1 MKRREA
7 ILRVGT
13 ILIMLSAALVLPIRS
28 FAATATATYSFANE
42 TDVTISELQTS
53 TKSGAGQEFIEL
65 FNNTDTDIDLAD
77 TAHLGKDAWKV
88 QYFSKTKLPA
98 LLAGSTAA
106 NGWTSP
112 FRTIALTGTIAAG
125 DYYVLAADGYVPGNI
140 EPDQTYSSTL
150 ADDGGA
156 LQIIDSTT
164 TTTSTVVTVHDR
176 LAWSGDATLPTNPL
190 LSPAPGS
197 GSSLQRLPNQDSEY
211 INDDM
216 SLTGFIV
223 GTVISPKSMWVAP
236 VVPDPITPDPIDDP
250 APTPGDSLGAGTGIG
265 TGTSITEPLVPVNDG
280 LVPLTITELLPN
292 PAAPQT
298 DEVNE
303 YIELHNPNDK
313 PFNLKGYT
321 LETGETTLHDFTF
334 TSDTLVEPN
343 SYQSFYS
350 AETGL
355 SLSNTGGQARLL
367 DTSGTKL
374 SETAVYTAANDGMA
388 WALDALDG
396 SWKWTNAI
404 TPGAENLITAPAV
417 VVKTK
422 PASTK
427 APAKTTKITTAKV
440 KGVST
445 TKAKKAAA
453 PKKAKKT
460 KAKVTAATASTK
472 TTAAVQPAP
481 IHAGVLAAVAALA
494 VGYGVYEYRHDLA
507 NRIHQFRTNRAVR
520 RAARK

>member
-13 ILIMLSAALVLPIRS
+13 ILIMLSASLVLPIRS
-28 FAATATATYSFANE
+28 FAATTTTTYAFAND
-42 TDVTISELQTS
+42 TDVIISELQTS
-53 TKSGAGQEFIEL
+53 TLSGAGQEFIEL
-65 FNNTDTDIDLAD
+65 FNNTNRDIDLAD

-98 LLAGSTAA
+98 LLADSTTA

-112 FRTIALTGTIAAG
+112 FRTITLMGTIAAG
-125 DYYVLAADGYVPGNI
+125 DYYVLAADSYVPGNI

-156 LQIIDSTT
+156 IQIIDSTT
-164 TTTSTVVTVHDR
+164 TNTNTVVTVHDR
-176 LAWSGDATLPTNPL
+176 LAWSGDTTLPASTL

-197 GSSLQRLPNQDSEY
+197 GLSLQRLPNMDSEY
-211 INDDM
+211 INDDT
-216 SLTGFIV
+216 SLTSFLV
-223 GTVISPKSMWVAP
+223 GAVISPKSMWVAP
-236 VVPDPITPDPIDDP
+236 VVSDPVTPDPTDNPI
-250 APTPGDSLGAGTGIG
+250 PTPGDSSGSNGGA
-265 TGTSITEPLVPVNDG
+265 EAPAPVNDG
-280 LVPLTITELLPN
+280 LAPPIITELLPN

-303 YIELHNPNDK
+303 YIELYNPNDK

-334 TSDTLVEPN
+334 TSDTVVEPN
-343 SYQSFYS
+343 SYQTFYS
-350 AETGL
+350 AETRL
-355 SLSNTGGQARLL
+355 SLSNAGGQARLL
-367 DTSGTKL
+367 DASGTKL
-374 SETAVYTAANDGMA
+374 SETDVYTAANDGMA
-388 WALDALDG
+388 WALDSIDG
-396 SWKWTNAI
+396 SWKWTSAT
-404 TPGAENLITAPAV
+404 TPGAENLIISPAV
-417 VVKTK
+417 VVKTQ
-422 PASTK
+422 PSS
-427 APAKTTKITTAKV
+427 PKTLVKTAKITTAKV

-460 KAKVTAATASTK
+460 KAKVTAATTSAK
-472 TTAAVQPAP
+472 TAAVAKPAP
-481 IHAGVLAAVAALA
+481 IHAGVLAAAAVLA

-507 NRIHQFRTNRAVR
+507 NRIYQFRTNGAAR